1 MDREYGR
8 GLYNP
13 VIVSV
18 DGEIGADLLEQTVNV
33 IEEGWFWH
41 RTERGGGKGVRGSR
55 RVGEGRDA
63 GRGYEGHNG

>member
-41 RTERGGGKGVRGSR
+41 RTEGVRG
-55 RVGEGRDA
+55 
-63 GRGYEGHNG
+63 

>member
-41 RTERGGGKGVRGSR
+41 RTERGGGKGD
-55 RVGEGRDA
+55 GEGWGGTRC
-63 GRGYEGHNG
+63 